1 MLRNYTAYFVVE
13 CQGIDTDAYTD
24 AGFYPAASFSEAIDY
39 LEEFYGSE
47 LVVIKHLELLDTSLV
62 AMKPE
67 VAEEI
72 VANLFS

>member
-1 MLRNYTAYFVVE
+1 MLRQYIAYFVVE
-13 CQGIDTDAYTD
+13 CNGYDTDTYTD
-24 AGFYPAASFSEAIDY
+24 AGFYPAKSFGEAVDY

-62 AMKPE
+62 PMKPE

-72 VANLFS
+72 LANLLS